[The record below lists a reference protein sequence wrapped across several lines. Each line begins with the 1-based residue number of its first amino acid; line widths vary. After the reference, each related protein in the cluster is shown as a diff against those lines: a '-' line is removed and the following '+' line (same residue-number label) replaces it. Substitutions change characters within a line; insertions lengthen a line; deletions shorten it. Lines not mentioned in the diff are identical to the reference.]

1 MNFRDALLVV
11 LFFCASSVLSAE
23 EIRVSLQLQPNQR
36 DTFERIF
43 QQFQVE
49 TGIKVVSVV
58 ETDLGYK
65 RKVPVWL
72 IEGKDTPDVMFWS
85 ASQRL
90 YLYAEKGLILP
101 ITELWDEQNYDELFP
116 HFKTG
121 VTLNGEVYAIPF
133 AYYHWGLFFRQ
144 SMVEQFG
151 GAPED
156 WESFISVLTRM
167 KEAGITPIG
176 IGTRQN
182 WPAAAW
188 FDYINLRMNGL
199 DFHLELL
206 NGSVS
211 FHDARVQKVLSEW
224 KRLIDS
230 HFYNED
236 HENYDWDGVLPFF
249 YRNKMGFMLL
259 GNFVASRWPVRDP
272 LFEDIGFMPFPT
284 INRGIPYY
292 ENAPTDVFMIPKSTT
307 KVAEAKAFL
316 RFMAR
321 ADVQTTLNKDLG
333 YLPPN
338 REATVGE
345 DRFIRAGA
353 ELISRAAGLAQYF
366 DRDTPPAFDELATP
380 LLADYV
386 STGNIDALTEGLEA
400 ARITIFGLTPNPQ
413 DSQPVP

>member
-151 GAPED
+151 GA
-156 WESFISVLTRM
+156 
-167 KEAGITPIG
+167 
-176 IGTRQN
+176 
-182 WPAAAW
+182 
-188 FDYINLRMNGL
+188 
-199 DFHLELL
+199 
-206 NGSVS
+206 
-211 FHDARVQKVLSEW
+211 
-224 KRLIDS
+224 
-230 HFYNED
+230 
-236 HENYDWDGVLPFF
+236 
-249 YRNKMGFMLL
+249 
-259 GNFVASRWPVRDP
+259 
-272 LFEDIGFMPFPT
+272 
-284 INRGIPYY
+284 
-292 ENAPTDVFMIPKSTT
+292 
-307 KVAEAKAFL
+307 
-316 RFMAR
+316 
-321 ADVQTTLNKDLG
+321 
-333 YLPPN
+333 
-338 REATVGE
+338 
-345 DRFIRAGA
+345 
-353 ELISRAAGLAQYF
+353 
-366 DRDTPPAFDELATP
+366 
-380 LLADYV
+380 
-386 STGNIDALTEGLEA
+386 
-400 ARITIFGLTPNPQ
+400 
-413 DSQPVP
+413 